1 MNLPSFSI
9 ITPCLNRAAYVAEA
23 IDSVLQQGYPNLEHI
38 VVDGGS
44 TDGTLDILGSY
55 PHIRLV
61 SEPDSGLYDAINKG
75 LRMSQGE
82 VIGFLNTDD
91 LYMESV
97 FIRVADMFM
106 RHPAC
111 NAILGGVSI
120 FVDGS
125 GNGRRTVAAYPPFTQ
140 KEFLRQVTQG
150 LPLFN
155 GWFFR
160 RNTFCEIG
168 EFDIRYRYAADR
180 ELLIRM
186 AVSGLRFENV
196 GQIVYSYRHHPGSLT
211 FNSDNNAFSGM
222 VQEFKAIAERYLGNK
237 DLTPQARRTF
247 LTWHSL
253 ITSHQALLAIR
264 LFKPGMLASLVAE
277 GFQHNP
283 LWPVIF
289 SHQFIYQ
296 GVKFALRGFKPIQQ
310 YG

>member
-9 ITPCLNRAAYVAEA
+9 ITPCLNRATYVAEA
-23 IDSVLQQGYPNLEHI
+23 IESVIQQGYTNLEHI

-44 TDGTLDILGSY
+44 TDGSLDILDSF
-55 PHIRLV
+55 PHLRVV
-61 SEPDSGLYDAINKG
+61 SEPDLGLYYAINKG
-75 LRMSQGE
+75 LRMAQGE

-91 LYMESV
+91 IYLAGV
-97 FIRVADMFM
+97 FQRVAEMFVD
-106 RHPAC
+106 HPECSAV
-111 NAILGGVSI
+111 LGGVSI
-120 FVDGS
+120 FVDDPD
-125 GNGRRTVAAYPPFTQ
+125 NKKRTEAAYPPFTQ
-140 KEFLRQVTQG
+140 KELLKQITQG
-150 LPLFN
+150 VPLFN
-155 GWFFR
+155 GWFFHR
-160 RNTFCEIG
+160 KAFDGIG

-186 AVSGLRFENV
+186 ALSGLRFENLA
-196 GQIVYSYRHHPGSLT
+196 QIVYSYRHHPGSLT

-222 VQEFKAIAERYLGNK
+222 VQEFKAIAERYLGYK
-237 DLTPQARRTF
+237 DLTPQARRAF

-264 LFKPGMLASLVAE
+264 SLKPDVLASLMAE
-277 GFQHNP
+277 GFQYNP

-296 GVKFALRGFKPIQQ
+296 GVRFALRGFKPIQQ